1 MNDQLD
7 EYDKK
12 CIELTR
18 AREEVDLESPISI
31 HVRNDERRST
41 PPSLIR
47 AANETVQE
55 RYWHSPCGHRYEV
68 NCIKFIVQYIL
79 IVGLISFFSLGLY
92 RADTCESSNLY
103 QSLLML
109 IVGIALPSPSMK

>member
-1 MNDQLD
+1 MDDQLD
-7 EYDKK
+7 AYDKK
-12 CIELTR
+12 CKELVK
-18 AREEVDLESPISI
+18 AREDVDLSPISI
-31 HVRNDERRST
+31 HVREQRNST

-47 AANETVQE
+47 VANETVQE
-55 RYWHSPCGHRYEV
+55 RYWHSPCGHKYEV